1 MYTKK
6 ILEIRKKLIDE
17 YSSIIRIR
25 NHSCFTA
32 VKKIEND
39 NIKNFNNNSLCVNF
53 DYYVYPY
60 LINLLDRLLN
70 GDIAAIGE
78 IIAFKQIHLKKQN
91 LKNEI
96 FVNQVCQGISSLL
109 DVDFTSRDLIYYINS
124 ENSVLI
130 NNEDYSELKNELIDC
145 ITFERIDSLD
155 FKEFYKVINFL
166 EYNSNNIINEKNGVK
181 KKIKDKKN

>member
-1 MYTKK
+1 MFYFERKNDKIVKYKVHLYTKK

-70 GDIAAIGE
+70 GDIAAIND
-78 IIAFKQIHLKKQN
+78 IIEFKQIYFKKHN
-91 LKNEI
+91 LKNNI
-96 FVNQVCQGISSLL
+96 FINQVCQEISGLL
-109 DVDFTSRDLIYYINS
+109 GVDFTCNDLIYYINS
-124 ENSVLI
+124 ENLRQMPRPSP
-130 NNEDYSELKNELIDC
+130 KN
-145 ITFERIDSLD
+145 
-155 FKEFYKVINFL
+155 
-166 EYNSNNIINEKNGVK
+166 
-181 KKIKDKKN
+181 